1 MDKRFSALLIVC
13 AISSLVSAHE
23 FWLEPDKFYFKIGE
37 TARVSFR
44 VGEGFIGEAWKVKP
58 DRIACI
64 GHQADGKVHD
74 LMHMVKDSVTESIS
88 VLLAEEGT
96 HLLVLESKSAFI
108 KLDGAKFTEYLQE
121 DGLDEIL
128 YAREKAGI
136 SGDSA
141 TELYSRHTKLILQ
154 AGTVT
159 DDDFKGN
166 LNLPIEIIPEK
177 NPAALKKGDPI
188 AFTIL
193 YEGKPLFGAKVKVWN
208 KYNHRISV
216 QNIFS
221 QQDGRIE
228 THVSNPGA
236 WMVSVIKMVP
246 SKDPKAKY
254 RSYWGTLV
262 FGVR

>member
-1 MDKRFSALLIVC
+1 MVKRLTALVILCV
-13 AISSLVSAHE
+13 ISSLVSAHE
-23 FWLEPDKFYFKIGE
+23 FWLEPDKFYFKSGE

-44 VGEGFIGEAWKVKP
+44 VGEGFIGEAWKVNP
-58 DRIACI
+58 DRIARI
-64 GHQADGKVHD
+64 GHHADGKVRD
-74 LMHMVKDSVTESIS
+74 LMHLVKDSVDETFS
-88 VLLAEEGT
+88 VSLAEEGT
-96 HLLVLESKSAFI
+96 HLLVLESNAAFI
-108 KLDGAKFTEYLQE
+108 KLDGGKFTEYLQE

-128 YAREKAGI
+128 YARETAGI
-136 SGDSA
+136 SRDSA

-154 AGTVT
+154 SGTVA
-159 DDDFKGN
+159 DDDFKKN

-177 NPAALKKGDPI
+177 NPADLKKGDPI
-188 AFTIL
+188 SFKIL

-254 RSYWGTLV
+254 RSYWSSLV
-262 FGVR
+262 FGIR